1 MEEKIQIE
9 GHVENI
15 NGAPEAFISSLE
27 NATGISLGWSWGENG
42 AIDFS
47 GDDLA
52 EADCVNTIRPVCS
65 RFASR
70 YAIAVEV
77 GDHVTLVCKGKKM
90 KTTEC
95 WLTASASRMKIL
107 PLCWN
112 SRSIGQQNSNE
123 KK

>member
-90 KTTEC
+90 KTTGRMLVNSIRQSDED
-95 WLTASASRMKIL
+95 SATLLELAKYRATE
-107 PLCWN
+107 
-112 SRSIGQQNSNE
+112 Q
-123 KK
+123 